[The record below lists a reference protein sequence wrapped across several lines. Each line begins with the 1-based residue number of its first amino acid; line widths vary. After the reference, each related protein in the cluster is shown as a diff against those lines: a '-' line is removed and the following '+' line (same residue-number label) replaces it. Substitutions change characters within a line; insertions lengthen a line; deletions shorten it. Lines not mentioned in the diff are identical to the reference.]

1 MIKKPASHFTSILQ
15 ALFVTFLWST
25 SFIIIKIGLKDISPL
40 VFAGTR
46 YFLAFF
52 ILLPFLLV
60 HKNRNNLKKINKTD
74 WYKLLLLGFLF
85 YTITQAAQFIG
96 LSLLPSVT
104 VSIILNFT
112 PLFVAITAI
121 LFLSEIPTYL
131 QWFGVFLFIIGTFI
145 YFYPLNLSTEY
156 LSGIVIMFLGVL
168 TNAFSAILG
177 RSVNRESKL
186 EPVVITVISMGFG
199 SIILFIISLIVEGL
213 PDLSLISVIY
223 IIWLAAVNTAF
234 AFNLW
239 NLTLRNLTAVE
250 SSIINGTML
259 IQIAILAWIFL
270 GENLTFVKILG
281 MIITSLAAFL
291 VQIRKRFSVHR

>member
-1 MIKKPASHFTSILQ
+1 MVKKPDSHFTTVLQ
-15 ALFVTFLWST
+15 ALLVTFLWST
-25 SFIIIKIGLKDISPL
+25 SFIIIKFGLKDLSPL
-40 VFAGTR
+40 VFAGMR
-46 YFLAFF
+46 YFLAFV
-52 ILLPFLLV
+52 ILSPFLFTY
-60 HKNRNNLKKINKTD
+60 KNLSNFKKINRTD

-112 PLFVAITAI
+112 PLFVAIIAI
-121 LFLSEIPTYL
+121 LFLSEIPTSL
-131 QWFGVFLFIIGTFI
+131 QWFGVILFIIGVFI
-145 YFYPLNLSTEY
+145 YFFPLKFSTEY
-156 LSGIVIMFLGVL
+156 FTGIIIMFIGVL
-168 TNAFSAILG
+168 ANTFSAILG

-213 PDLSLISVIY
+213 PNLSLASIIY
-223 IIWLAAVNTAF
+223 IIWLAAINTAF

-239 NLTLRNLTAVE
+239 NLTLRNLTAIE

-259 IQIAILAWIFL
+259 IQIAIIAWIFL

-281 MIITSLAAFL
+281 MIITSIGAFL
-291 VQIRKRFSVHR
+291 VQIKKRF

>member
-1 MIKKPASHFTSILQ
+1 MIKKQASHFTSVLQ
-15 ALFVTFLWST
+15 ALLVTFLWST
-25 SFIIIKIGLKDISPL
+25 SFIIIKFGLKDLPPL
-40 VFAGTR
+40 VFAGMR
-46 YFLAFF
+46 YFLAFI
-52 ILLPFLLV
+52 ILLPFLFAY
-60 HKNRNNLKKINKTD
+60 KNRNNLKKINRTD

-85 YTITQAAQFIG
+85 YTVTQAAQFIG

-112 PLFVAITAI
+112 PLFVAIIAI
-121 LFLSEIPTYL
+121 LFISEIPTSL
-131 QWFGVFLFIIGTFI
+131 QWFGVILFIIGVFI
-145 YFYPLNLSTEY
+145 YFYPLKFSTEY
-156 LSGIVIMFLGVL
+156 LTGIAVMFLGVL
-168 TNAFSAILG
+168 ANAFSAILG

-199 SIILFIISLIVEGL
+199 SIILFIVSLIVEGL
-213 PDLSLISVIY
+213 PNLSLISVIY

-270 GENLTFVKILG
+270 GENLTFVKISG
-281 MIITSLAAFL
+281 MIITSIGAFM
-291 VQIRKRFSVHR
+291 VQIRKRF

>member
-1 MIKKPASHFTSILQ
+1 MIKKPASHFTSVLQ
-15 ALFVTFLWST
+15 ALLVTFLWST
-25 SFIIIKIGLKDISPL
+25 SFIIIKIGLKDLSPL
-40 VFAGTR
+40 VFAGMR
-46 YFLAFF
+46 YFLAFL
-52 ILLPFLLV
+52 ILLPFLFTN
-60 HKNRNNLKKINKTD
+60 KNRSNFREINRSD

-112 PLFVAITAI
+112 PLFVAIIAI
-121 LFLSEIPTYL
+121 LFLNEIPASL
-131 QWFGVFLFIIGTFI
+131 QWSGVILFIIGVLI
-145 YFYPLNLSTEY
+145 YFYPLKFSKEY
-156 LSGIVIMFLGVL
+156 LSGIIIMFLAVL
-168 TNAFSAILG
+168 ANAFSAILG

-213 PDLSLISVIY
+213 PNLSLISVIY

-270 GENLTFVKILG
+270 GENLTFIKILG
-281 MIITSLAAFL
+281 MVITSIGAFL
-291 VQIRKRFSVHR
+291 VQIKKRF